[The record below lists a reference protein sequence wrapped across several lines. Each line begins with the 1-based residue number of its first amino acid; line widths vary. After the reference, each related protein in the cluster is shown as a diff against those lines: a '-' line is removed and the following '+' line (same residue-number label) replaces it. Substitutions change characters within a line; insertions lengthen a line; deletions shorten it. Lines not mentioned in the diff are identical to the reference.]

1 MEEEETQSLTI
12 ITTMSAMP
20 DISKRRREREA
31 AQPITLQ
38 GPASSDH
45 KF

>member
-1 MEEEETQSLTI
+1 MEEEETQSLT